1 MEGGSL
7 QVRWLLS
14 LCSLSHRSLYWG
26 QEANLID
33 LVVFFGRPNTTT
45 LVSCL
50 PFFCSELVDFVKT

>member
-7 QVRWLLS
+7 QVHLLLS
-14 LCSLSHRSLYWG
+14 LYFLSHHSLYWG

-33 LVVFFGRPNTTT
+33 LLFFLVRPNTTT

-50 PFFCSELVDFVKT
+50 PFFVMN